1 MRAIFLAGAALI
13 ATPAMAQDHGDHSGH
28 AGHAQHQD
36 HSAHQ
41 QAEEAE
47 AGAETDHSTHQAM
60 DHSAHEM
67 AAEQD
72 HAQMDHSGHE
82 GMNHGA
88 MDHSEMDHSQM
99 DHGAMDHS
107 QHGQMDHSQMNHGGM
122 DAEIP
127 SGPPPAEAFEGPA
140 HAADEIWGEDAMVAA
155 RGYNRATHGNARFGV
170 IFGERFEARIGEGH
184 DEYLWDLSGWY
195 GTGTEKVVFKSE
207 GEGEFGGGVDDA
219 ELQLL
224 WGHAI
229 GPWFDLQA
237 GVRLDVE
244 PETTAHLAVGVSGLA
259 PYMIHVDAAVFLSDE
274 GDLTARVE
282 AEHDM
287 RLTQQLVLQPR
298 IEFDLAAQDIPE
310 RGVAAGL
317 VQAELGARLRYE
329 FVPEFAPYIGVE
341 YESAFGGT
349 ADIIRAAGEDPGGFV
364 FLVGLRTWF

>member
-1 MRAIFLAGAALI
+1 MRAIFLASAALI
-13 ATPAMAQDHGDHSGH
+13 ASPAMAQDHGDHSGH
-28 AGHAQHQD
+28 AQHQD
-36 HSAHQ
+36 HSAQQ

-47 AGAETDHSTHQAM
+47 ADAEPDHSAHQAM
-60 DHSAHEM
+60 DHSAHQM
-67 AAEQD
+67 ATDPEEEQD
-72 HAQMDHSGHE
+72 HAQMDH
-82 GMNHGA
+82 GA
-88 MDHSEMDHSQM
+88 I
-99 DHGAMDHS
+99 DHS
-107 QHGQMDHSQMNHGGM
+107 QHGQMDHSQMNHGAM

-140 HAADEIWGEDAMVAA
+140 HAADAIWGEDAMVAA

-170 IFGERFEARIGEGH
+170 ILGERLEARIGEGH
-184 DEYLWDLSGWY
+184 DEYLWDVSGWY
-195 GTGTEKVVFKSE
+195 GTATDRVVFKSE
-207 GEGEFGGGVDDA
+207 GEGEFGGGVEDA

-244 PETTAHLAVGVSGLA
+244 PDTTAHLAVGVAGLA
-259 PYMIHVDAAVFLSDE
+259 PYMIHVDAAAFLSDE

-317 VQAELGARLRYE
+317 VKAELGARLRYE
-329 FVPEFAPYIGVE
+329 FVPEFAPYVGME
-341 YESAFGGT
+341 YERAFGGT
-349 ADIIRAAGEDPGGFV
+349 ADIIRAGGDDPGGFV
-364 FLVGLRTWF
+364 FLVGLRAWF